1 MFQTRKTGYTN
12 FGICWS
18 LCPILKVLKIK
29 AMIPSKKQID
39 ELKEL
44 VKRDFGVEWTDQ
56 EASDE
61 AFNLLNFYDALA
73 RFAMEDIQKYID
85 TGGEPSFAGP
95 DYDIWLAEQA
105 EVVKKIQASKKIGKG
120 S

>member
-1 MFQTRKTGYTN
+1 MWMKTTPSKSKKVFN
-12 FGICWS
+12 F
-18 LCPILKVLKIK
+18 
-29 AMIPSKKQID
+29 MIPSKKKID

-56 EASDE
+56 EASDG
-61 AFNLLNFYDALA
+61 AFNLLNFYDALG

-95 DYDIWLAEQA
+95 DYDKWLAEQA
-105 EVVKKIQASKKIGKG
+105 EIVKKIQADRKEVYKSKKRKG
-120 S
+120 

>member
-1 MFQTRKTGYTN
+1 
-12 FGICWS
+12 
-18 LCPILKVLKIK
+18 
-29 AMIPSKKQID
+29 MIPSKKKID

-61 AFNLLNFYDALA
+61 AFNLLNFYDALG

-85 TGGEPSFAGP
+85 TGEPSFAGP
-95 DYDIWLAEQA
+95 EYDKWLAEQA
-105 EVVKKIQASKKIGKG
+105 EIVKKIQASKKISKG